1 MMENTP
7 KLLPYRH
14 RVQYYET
21 DCMKVVHHS
30 NYIRF
35 FEEARV
41 DFLAQIGA
49 DYPSLEAA
57 GYIAPVLSV
66 SADFK
71 RMTTYG
77 EELYILVKLTAYKGV
92 RFFFSYK
99 VIDAAT
105 GELRTVG
112 ESSHCFLKDGQPVN
126 LKKELSEAHAQ
137 LMNAVG
143 LETVI

>member
-1 MMENTP
+1 MENP
-7 KLLPYRH
+7 LKLIPYRH

-49 DYPSLEAA
+49 DYASLEKA
-57 GYIAPVLSV
+57 GYIAPVLSA

-71 RMTTYG
+71 RMSVYG
-77 EELYILVKLTAYKGV
+77 EELYILVKLTDYKGV
-92 RFFFSYK
+92 RFYFSYR

-105 GELRTVG
+105 GTLRATG
-112 ESSHCFLKDGQPVN
+112 ETSHCFLKEGVPVN
-126 LKKELSEAHAQ
+126 LKRELPEAYERF
-137 LMNAVG
+137 MKAVG
-143 LETVI
+143 VETVLS

>member
-1 MMENTP
+1 MENIP
-7 KLLPYRH
+7 KLIPYRH
-14 RVQYYET
+14 KVHYYET

-49 DYPSLEAA
+49 DYASLEAS
-57 GYIAPVLSV
+57 GYISPVLSV

-71 RMTTYG
+71 RMTAYG
-77 EELYILVKLTAYKGV
+77 EELYVLVKLAEYKGL
-92 RFFFSYK
+92 RFTFTYR

-105 GELRTVG
+105 GTLRVTG
-112 ESSHCFLKDGQPVN
+112 ETSHCFLRDGAPVN
-126 LKKELSEAHAQ
+126 LKKALPEAHER
-137 LMNAVG
+137 LVNAVG
-143 LETVI
+143 LETTV

>member
-1 MMENTP
+1 MEAL
-7 KLLPYRH
+7 KLIPYRH

-21 DCMKVVHHS
+21 DCMQVVHHS

-49 DYPSLEAA
+49 DYPALEKA

-77 EELYILVKLTAYKGV
+77 EDLYILVKLTEYKGV
-92 RFFFSYK
+92 RFFFTYK

-105 GELRTVG
+105 HTLRATG
-112 ESSHCFLKDGQPVN
+112 ESSHCFLKDGLPVN
-126 LKKELSEAHAQ
+126 LKKELPEAHTQ
-137 LMNAVG
+137 LINAVG
-143 LETVI
+143 FETVI

>member
-1 MMENTP
+1 MEESP
-7 KLLPYRH
+7 KLIPYRH

-49 DYPSLEAA
+49 DYASLEAA
-57 GYIAPVLSV
+57 GYVSPVLSV
-66 SADFK
+66 SAEFK
-71 RMTTYG
+71 QMSSYG
-77 EELYILVKLTAYKGV
+77 EELIILVKLADYKGM
-92 RFFFSYK
+92 RFYFTYR

-105 GELRTVG
+105 GSLRATG
-112 ESSHCFLKDGQPVN
+112 ETSHCFLKDGAPVN
-126 LKKELSEAHAQ
+126 LRRALPEAHER

-143 LETVI
+143 RETTV

>member
-1 MMENTP
+1 MGS
-7 KLLPYRH
+7 LQLIPYRH

-21 DCMKVVHHS
+21 DCMQVVHHS

-41 DFLAQIGA
+41 DYLAQIGA
-49 DYPSLEAA
+49 DYPALERA

-71 RMTTYG
+71 RMTAYG
-77 EELYILVKLTAYKGV
+77 EELYVLVKLTEYKGV
-92 RFFFSYK
+92 RFFFSYQ

-105 GELRTVG
+105 HTLRATG
-112 ESSHCFLKDGQPVN
+112 ESSHCFLKDGAPVN
-126 LKKELSEAHAQ
+126 LKKDLPEAHARI
-137 LMNAVG
+137 MNAVG
-143 LETVI
+143 LETKV